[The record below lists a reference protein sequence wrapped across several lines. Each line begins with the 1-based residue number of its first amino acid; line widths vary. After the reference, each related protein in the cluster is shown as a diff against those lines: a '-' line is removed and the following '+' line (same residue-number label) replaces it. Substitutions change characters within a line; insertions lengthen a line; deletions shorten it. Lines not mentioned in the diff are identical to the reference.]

1 MILHFYFLGHESIKT
16 SALGADDHEPAPR
29 HHPLLPHLPSLPPLH
44 ALRASQH
51 WASPNQPGQPGAWAW
66 KPTAPIRPWLS
77 HAQLGAVQQVRIYF
91 HNCISY
97 MIYLKWNN
105 IKIQYHKN
113 ISHAYLYRYQNS
125 FSSIFLIFVFVSI
138 SKLYLQNISNL
149 YLSTSPPQS
158 SPVNL
163 AQPPLQ
169 HEN

>member
-1 MILHFYFLGHESIKT
+1 MILHFYFLGHESIKI

-91 HNCISY
+91 HNCILY
-97 MIYLKWNN
+97 MIYSKWNN
-105 IKIQYHKN
+105 IKFLMHICIN
-113 ISHAYLYRYQNS
+113 IKIIFPLY
-125 FSSIFLIFVFVSI
+125 F
-138 SKLYLQNISNL
+138 
-149 YLSTSPPQS
+149 
-158 SPVNL
+158 
-163 AQPPLQ
+163 
-169 HEN
+169 